1 MAVNAISPFVKTLKG
16 SIDTDQQT
24 FVVEVAGDPD
34 GGTPGTLIR
43 SDFEVM
49 LKTIVDCLAQFTAN
63 QMIRNLASVV
73 GRDHIDAD
81 RLSVGKELMKSN
93 FLRLV
98 EDDGRGLCWDFF

>member
-1 MAVNAISPFVKTLKG
+1 MAFNVKSSLVKTLKG
-16 SIDTDQQT
+16 SIDTDQQA
-24 FVVEVAGDPD
+24 FVVVVAGDPD
-34 GGTPGTLIR
+34 GGTPGTLVR
-43 SDFEVM
+43 RDFQVM

-98 EDDGRGLCWDFF
+98 EDDGRGLRWDFF